1 MEKNKINFL
10 YIFPNLFTAAS
21 IFLGVISILSA
32 AAGNYEKAAWL
43 IILSTLFDALDGRV
57 ARMTNT
63 QSKFGGEF
71 DSLADVIAFGVAPA
85 FLLYFSYAHNYGKF
99 GILVI
104 ALFVIFGA
112 IRLAR
117 FNVISSEVE
126 ANVFIG
132 LPIPAA
138 ALFVVSWVLIFE
150 NYTFFHS
157 YAIFLIIFTLLAGVL
172 MVSNVRYPSFKKVD
186 FKKAHFVKGLIGLIV
201 LFSLI
206 FLYPVEM
213 LCVMSTLFL
222 FYGVGRYLYTMITRW
237 SARPKQ

>member
-1 MEKNKINFL
+1 M

-21 IFLGVISILSA
+21 IFLGIVSIISASV
-32 AAGNYEKAAWL
+32 GNYEKAAWL

-85 FLLYFSYAHNYGKF
+85 FLLYFSYAHAYGKF
-99 GILVI
+99 GILAI

-138 ALFVVSWVLIFE
+138 ALFVVSWILIFE
-150 NYTFFHS
+150 NYTFFHQ
-157 YAIFLIIFTLLAGVL
+157 YAMILIMFTLLAGVL

-186 FKKAHFVKGLIGLIV
+186 FKKAHFVKGLTALIV

-206 FLYPVEM
+206 FLFPIEM
-213 LCVMSTLFL
+213 LCTISSVFL
-222 FYGVGRYLYTMITRW
+222 LYGVGRYIYTIITKR
-237 SARPKQ
+237 SVRPKQ